1 MKAKQQYLLSIQTM
15 ISFQEFNEF
24 KYVVGDLGI
33 VLVIECIL
41 SGFQSKLSRIPNF
54 LKHFLQLATQPWTLP
69 KTCHKGESKYD
80 HQWGV
85 KTAGVG

>member
-1 MKAKQQYLLSIQTM
+1 MNCDKEQLQKC
-15 ISFQEFNEF
+15 F
-24 KYVVGDLGI
+24 KVFSNKHVVGDLGI

-69 KTCHKGESKYD
+69 KTCHKGESGYD
-80 HQWGV
+80 HQ
-85 KTAGVG
+85 